1 MRSVRSIFV
10 LAVVFIL
17 AGTVLTLEN
26 MNIISGASRLWPV
39 FLFVVG
45 AGFFILFFER
55 GKNDLALSFLGTMLV
70 LLAAFF
76 LYLNFTSWKNMATMW
91 PFFLGIAGGGFV
103 TMYLSSMERIFL
115 FLSLGLIM
123 LGGLFYL
130 VFGVSIQLWPLSLVA
145 FGLSL
150 LLVNYFYIRK

>member
-1 MRSVRSIFV
+1 MRTVRSIFV
-10 LAVVFIL
+10 LAVIFIL

-26 MNIISGASRLWPV
+26 LSIVSGASRVWPV
-39 FLFVVG
+39 FLIILG

-55 GKNDLALSFLGTMLV
+55 GKNDLALLFLGTVLV

-76 LYLNFTSWKNMATMW
+76 LYLNYSSWKNMATQW
-91 PFFLGIAGGGFV
+91 PLFLGIAGGGFV
-103 TMYLSSMERIFL
+103 TMYLSSMDRLFL
-115 FLSLGLIM
+115 FLALGLIM
-123 LGGLFYL
+123 LAALFYL

-150 LLVNYFYIRK
+150 LLVNYFYMRK

>member
-1 MRSVRSIFV
+1 MRSVRSTFV
-10 LAVVFIL
+10 PAVVFIL

-26 MNIISGASRLWPV
+26 LNIISGASRLWPV
-39 FLFVVG
+39 FLFVLG

-55 GKNDLALSFLGTMLV
+55 GRNDLALLFLGTVLV

-76 LYLNFTSWKNMATMW
+76 LSLNYTSWKNMATLW

-103 TMYLSSMERIFL
+103 TMYLSSTDRLFL

-123 LGGLFYL
+123 LGGLFFL
-130 VFGVSIQLWPLSLVA
+130 VFGVSIHFWPLSLVA

-150 LLVNYFYIRK
+150 LMVNYFYIRK